1 MFTPDKLENLLC
13 ELEEDK
19 ETFKLTLDKVLRFA
33 IATYNSVEELKE
45 ELVDIDDI
53 YQAYIEEIDMQY
65 WIKISEGKMEYQQG
79 INENASVSAWFT
91 CKLITD
97 ILKGDI
103 CGSEAYMKGIIRAKG
118 SLSKGLRYIKL
129 YRTFFRYIVAKYKIN
144 GFPG

>member
-65 WIKISEGKMEYQQG
+65 WIKISEGKMEYQQR
-79 INENASVSAWFT
+79 ECFRQCLV
-91 CKLITD
+91 
-97 ILKGDI
+97 
-103 CGSEAYMKGIIRAKG
+103 YM
-118 SLSKGLRYIKL
+118 
-129 YRTFFRYIVAKYKIN
+129 
-144 GFPG
+144 